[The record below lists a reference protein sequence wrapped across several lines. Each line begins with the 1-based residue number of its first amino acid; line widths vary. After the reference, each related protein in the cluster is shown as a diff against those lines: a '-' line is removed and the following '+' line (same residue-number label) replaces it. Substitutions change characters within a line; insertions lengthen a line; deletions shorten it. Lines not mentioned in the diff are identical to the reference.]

1 MTFQVFKQ
9 ESAKRMKEERQQHS
23 NIKMSGEDEEPS
35 KMVVGRI
42 TSPPKI
48 SAS

>member
-1 MTFQVFKQ
+1 MTFQVFKDK
-9 ESAKRMKEERQQHS
+9 SAKRMKEERKQHS
-23 NIKMSGEDEEPS
+23 NIKTPGEEEEPS
-35 KMVVGRI
+35 KTVGRI